1 MEQFKFC
8 LLNIT
13 AEEVVKILGNTNFG
27 LEHLANYYLKKM
39 SIIILRELL
48 ETLRNTNSPW

>member
-13 AEEVVKILGNTNFG
+13 AEEVLKILGNSNFG
-27 LEHLANYYLKKM
+27 LEYLAYYYLKKM

-48 ETLRNTNSPW
+48 DTLKKTNSPW